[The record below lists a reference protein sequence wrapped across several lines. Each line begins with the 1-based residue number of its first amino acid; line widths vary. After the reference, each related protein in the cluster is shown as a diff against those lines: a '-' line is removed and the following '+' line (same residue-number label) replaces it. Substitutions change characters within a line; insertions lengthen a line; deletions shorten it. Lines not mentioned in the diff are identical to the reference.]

1 VFKRRGLIMS
11 AYDIILRRRTIRK
24 FKQDK
29 IERELLVKLVNA
41 ARHAPSGANMQPA
54 KYLII
59 DDSNTVKKIFEHL
72 KWAGYIAPHGDPKEG
87 ERPVAY
93 IIVLADTRIRKSGY
107 ELDLGAAIQNIL
119 ITAEEENIGTCWIG
133 SVNRE
138 EVRQILDIPDEL
150 LINSV
155 IALGYKAESSVA
167 EEENGSIKYYKD
179 NKGILHVPK
188 RKLKDIMEVSR

>member
-1 VFKRRGLIMS
+1 MS